1 MDISNIYEA
10 LIYGIA
16 FGLLHFSLVWFFI
29 NSLDDKRLLVFA
41 ATASVVSAVA
51 GVAAWLMRPLAFSDS
66 LLDTHIV
73 TWFVVLGI
81 CVLTATISRYRQL
94 SMR

>member
-29 NSLDDKRLLVFA
+29 KSLNDKRLLVFA
-41 ATASVVSAVA
+41 ATASVVSAIA
-51 GVAAWLMRPLAFSDS
+51 GVTAWMMRPLAFSDS
-66 LLDTHIV
+66 VLDAHIV
-73 TWFVVLGI
+73 TWFLVLGI
-81 CVLTATISRYRQL
+81 CVLTATISRYRKL
-94 SMR
+94 SMQ

>member
-29 NSLDDKRLLVFA
+29 RSLDDKRLLVFT
-41 ATASVVSAVA
+41 ATVSVISAVA
-51 GVAAWLMRPLAFSDS
+51 GVAAWLVRPLAFSDS

-73 TWFVVLGI
+73 TWFSVLGI
-81 CVLTATISRYRQL
+81 CVLTATISRYKQL
-94 SMR
+94 SAR

>member
-29 NSLDDKRLLVFA
+29 KSFADKRLLVFA

-51 GVAAWLMRPLAFSDS
+51 GVAAWLMRPLAFSDK
-66 LLDTHIV
+66 LLDAHIV
-73 TWFVVLGI
+73 TWFVILGI
-81 CVLTATISRYRQL
+81 CVLTATIRRYRQL

>member
-29 NSLDDKRLLVFA
+29 KSLNDKHLLVFA
-41 ATASVVSAVA
+41 ASASVVSAIA
-51 GVAAWLMRPLAFSDS
+51 GITAWMLRPLAFSDS
-66 LLDTHIV
+66 LLDAHIV
-73 TWFVVLGI
+73 TWFAVLALCVVAST
-81 CVLTATISRYRQL
+81 VSRYRKL
-94 SMR
+94 SMQ